1 MSSGLWLITSGAF
14 IGQELAAEFGQMPPA
29 FLPVG
34 TRRLYE
40 YQLERIGR
48 DRPVYL
54 TVPETYEIPRADLDR
69 LNEAGA
75 TVIPVP
81 DAINLGE
88 SVVFAL
94 NLIGGADQPVWQLH
108 GDTLVE
114 EFPRHQTDIIGVAE
128 STEGYS
134 WAEVSLDGERVTHI
148 ETVPAGHSSARRRPI
163 ACGYFAFA
171 STTTLIRGITRARG
185 NFIGG
190 ILDYARVRPLAAATV
205 ASWNDFGHVQ
215 TFFRSRRLVASA
227 RHFNSLKIDGRTAR
241 KTSRDGSKIRAEAAW
256 FKAVP
261 PSVGIY
267 SARLIN
273 SGDDADG
280 NAFYETEYGYL
291 PTLSELFVFGALGAP
306 AWSGIMRSCHEFL
319 SACVGAA
326 TPEPSDPLLR
336 ELVVGKTAAR
346 LRQFADDTGFNI
358 DGMLRYDGH
367 PLPSLM
373 QIAEDLAG
381 QIDFR
386 SGRRA
391 HVMHG
396 DFCFSN
402 ILYDSRVQRVRVI
415 DPRGY
420 VVANQPTT
428 AGDLRYDMAKFAHSI
443 VGRYDQIIAGRYS
456 LDPPDGSRFF
466 IEMEQAP
473 HHAWLESSLA
483 DFSVDGVSAV
493 GQEVRALTV
502 SLFLSML
509 PLHSDRPDRQR
520 AFIANALRLYAALE
534 AQPA

>member
-1 MSSGLWLITSGAF
+1 
-14 IGQELAAEFGQMPPA
+14 
-29 FLPVG
+29 
-34 TRRLYE
+34 
-40 YQLERIGR
+40 
-48 DRPVYL
+48 
-54 TVPETYEIPRADLDR
+54 
-69 LNEAGA
+69 
-75 TVIPVP
+75 
-81 DAINLGE
+81 
-88 SVVFAL
+88 
-94 NLIGGADQPVWQLH
+94 
-108 GDTLVE
+108 
-114 EFPRHQTDIIGVAE
+114 
-128 STEGYS
+128 
-134 WAEVSLDGERVTHI
+134 
-148 ETVPAGHSSARRRPI
+148 
-163 ACGYFAFA
+163 
-171 STTTLIRGITRARG
+171 
-185 NFIGG
+185 
-190 ILDYARVRPLAAATV
+190 
-205 ASWNDFGHVQ
+205 
-215 TFFRSRRLVASA
+215 
-227 RHFNSLKIDGRTAR
+227 
-241 KTSRDGSKIRAEAAW
+241 
-256 FKAVP
+256 
-261 PSVGIY
+261 
-267 SARLIN
+267 
-273 SGDDADG
+273 
-280 NAFYETEYGYL
+280 
-291 PTLSELFVFGALGAP
+291 
-306 AWSGIMRSCHEFL
+306 
-319 SACVGAA
+319 
-326 TPEPSDPLLR
+326 
-336 ELVVGKTAAR
+336 
-346 LRQFADDTGFNI
+346 
-358 DGMLRYDGH
+358 
-367 PLPSLM
+367 M